1 MMANARTD
9 RTDEPLARQRGAP
22 MRSRNAFT
30 LVEMLA
36 VISIML
42 VLMTVTFGVFRTFA
56 ERTGPDAALARIQAV
71 LNGARSY
78 AATSGRD
85 TRIMFRCKDNG
96 GEMLEGSTL
105 TLQEYYYY
113 EDNNTWDWRDVPG
126 SRPVAFHDRVYVC
139 NGLPES
145 LPSVPAHK
153 TDPTPQDI
161 VKWRQYEQQVL
172 GKVGQYAI
180 SDDNLKDEHDEFCIE
195 FCPAGFPPAR
205 PRTDDMPVVENGLT
219 VVKVARGRVTAYA
232 FYAINTNTGTRLIFE

>member
-1 MMANARTD
+1 
-9 RTDEPLARQRGAP
+9 

-105 TLQEYYYY
+105 TFQEYY
-113 EDNNTWDWRDVPG
+113 EVNNTWDWRDVPG
-126 SRPVAFHDRVYVC
+126 TRPVAFHDRVYVC
-139 NGLPES
+139 NGLPEN
-145 LPSVPAHK
+145 LPSVG
-153 TDPTPQDI
+153 
-161 VKWRQYEQQVL
+161 
-172 GKVGQYAI
+172 GKA
-180 SDDNLKDEHDEFCIE
+180 
-195 FCPAGFPPAR
+195 PAGLP
-205 PRTDDMPVVENGLT
+205 
-219 VVKVARGRVTAYA
+219 
-232 FYAINTNTGTRLIFE
+232 

>member
-1 MMANARTD
+1 
-9 RTDEPLARQRGAP
+9 

-85 TRIMFRCKDNG
+85 TRIMFRCEDNG

-105 TLQEYYYY
+105 TLQEYYCD
-113 EDNNTWDWRDVPG
+113 EDGNAGWRDVPG
-126 SRPVAFHDRVYVC
+126 TRPVAFHDRVYVC
-139 NGLPES
+139 NGLPNVS
-145 LPSVPAHK
+145 AVAPGAPADR
-153 TDPTPQDI
+153 TNPTPQDI
-161 VKWRQYEQQVL
+161 VRWRDYEQQVL
-172 GKVGQYAI
+172 GKVQREFMSG
-180 SDDNLKDEHDEFCIE
+180 DKLKPEHDEFCIE

-205 PRTDDMPVVENGLT
+205 FRTDDMPVVENGLT

-232 FYAINTNTGTRLIFE
+232 FYAINANTGTRLIFE

>member
-1 MMANARTD
+1 
-9 RTDEPLARQRGAP
+9 
-22 MRSRNAFT
+22 

-56 ERTGPDAALARIQAV
+56 ERTGPEAVLARIQAV
-71 LNGARSY
+71 LNGARDY

-85 TRIMFRCKDNG
+85 TRIMFRCKDDRS
-96 GEMLEGSTL
+96 EMLEGSTL
-105 TLQEYYYY
+105 TFQEYYC
-113 EDNNTWDWRDVPG
+113 DQDGNAWQWRDVPG

-139 NGLPES
+139 NGLPEN
-145 LPSVPAHK
+145 LPSVGGMAPADR
-153 TDPTPQDI
+153 TNPTQQDI
-161 VKWRQYEQQVL
+161 VRWRDYEQQVL
-172 GKVGQYAI
+172 GKVQQYAM
-180 SDDNLKDEHDEFCIE
+180 SGEKLKDEHDEFCIE

-219 VVKVARGRVTAYA
+219 VVKVTRRRVTAYA

>member
-1 MMANARTD
+1 
-9 RTDEPLARQRGAP
+9 

-56 ERTGPDAALARIQAV
+56 EQTGPDAALARIQAV

-85 TRIMFRCKDNG
+85 TRIMFKSRSRANPS
-96 GEMLEGSTL
+96 EMLEGSTL

-113 EDNNTWDWRDVPG
+113 EANNTWDWRDVPG
-126 SRPVAFHDRVYVC
+126 TRPVAFHDRVYVC
-139 NGLPES
+139 NGLPDN
-145 LPSVPAHK
+145 LTKVGGKAPANR
-153 TDPTPQDI
+153 TNPTPEDI
-161 VKWRQYEQQVL
+161 VWWRDYEQQVL
-172 GKVGQYAI
+172 
-180 SDDNLKDEHDEFCIE
+180 KDVRDHAMSGEKLDTEHDEFYIE
-195 FCPAGFPPAR
+195 FCPAGFPPVR
-205 PRTDDMPVVENGLT
+205 PRTDNMPVVENGLT
-219 VVKVARGRVTAYA
+219 IVKVARRRVTAYA

>member
-1 MMANARTD
+1 M
-9 RTDEPLARQRGAP
+9 
-22 MRSRNAFT
+22 
-30 LVEMLA
+30 VEMLA

-56 ERTGPDAALARIQAV
+56 ERAGPDAALARIQAV

-85 TRIMFRCKDNG
+85 TRIVFRSRSRSRADRS
-96 GEMLEGSTL
+96 EMLEGSTL
-105 TLQEYYYY
+105 TFQEYYYY

-139 NGLPES
+139 NGLPNN
-145 LPSVPAHK
+145 LPNVPAHK
-153 TDPTPQDI
+153 TNPTPQDI
-161 VKWRQYEQQVL
+161 VEWRDYEQRV
-172 GKVGQYAI
+172 
-180 SDDNLKDEHDEFCIE
+180 LKDVRDHAMSDEKLKPEHDGFYIE

-205 PRTDDMPVVENGLT
+205 PKTEDMPVVENGLT

>member
-1 MMANARTD
+1 
-9 RTDEPLARQRGAP
+9 

-56 ERTGPDAALARIQAV
+56 ERTGPEAALARIQAV

-85 TRIMFRCKDNG
+85 TRIMFRSRSRANPS
-96 GEMLEGSTL
+96 EMLEGSTL
-105 TLQEYYYY
+105 TFQEYYCD
-113 EDNNTWDWRDVPG
+113 EDGNAGWRDVPG

-139 NGLPES
+139 NGLPNVGGMA
-145 LPSVPAHK
+145 PASVADK
-153 TDPTPQDI
+153 TNPTPQDI
-161 VKWRQYEQQVL
+161 VRWRDYEQRVL
-172 GKVGQYAI
+172 GKVQQYAM
-180 SDDNLKDEHDEFCIE
+180 SGEKLDTKHDEFCIE

-205 PRTDDMPVVENGLT
+205 PRTDDMPVVESGLT
-219 VVKVARGRVTAYA
+219 VVKVARKRVTAYA

>member
-1 MMANARTD
+1 
-9 RTDEPLARQRGAP
+9 

-42 VLMTVTFGVFRTFA
+42 VLMAVTFGVFRTFA
-56 ERTGPDAALARIQAV
+56 ERTGPDSALARIQAV

-85 TRIMFRCKDNG
+85 TRIMFRCEDNG
-96 GEMLEGSTL
+96 GKMLEGSTL
-105 TLQEYYYY
+105 ALQEYYYY

-126 SRPVAFHDRVYVC
+126 SRPVAFHERVYVC
-139 NGLPES
+139 NGLPNN
-145 LPSVPAHK
+145 LPTVGGMAPADK
-153 TDPTPQDI
+153 TKPTPQDI
-161 VKWRQYEQQVL
+161 VRWRDYEQQVL
-172 GKVGQYAI
+172 GKVGEWAMAGEK
-180 SDDNLKDEHDEFCIE
+180 LKPEHDEFCIE
-195 FCPAGFPPAR
+195 FCPAGFPSAR

-232 FYAINTNTGTRLIFE
+232 FYAVNTNTGTRLIFE

>member
-1 MMANARTD
+1 
-9 RTDEPLARQRGAP
+9 

-56 ERTGPDAALARIQAV
+56 ERTGPDAALSRIQAV

-78 AATSGRD
+78 AATSGRN
-85 TRIMFRCKDNG
+85 TRIVFRSRSEANRDK
-96 GEMLEGSTL
+96 MLEGSTL
-105 TLQEYYYY
+105 TLQEYYCD
-113 EDNNTWDWRDVPG
+113 EDGNAGWRDVPG

-139 NGLPES
+139 NGLPDN
-145 LPSVPAHK
+145 LPSVGGRAPADRTK
-153 TDPTPQDI
+153 PNPQDI
-161 VKWRQYEQQVL
+161 VWWRDYEQRVL
-172 GKVGQYAI
+172 IKVGQWAM
-180 SDDNLKDEHDEFCIE
+180 SGDELKPEHDEFCIE
-195 FCPAGFPPAR
+195 FCPAGFPPAK
-205 PRTDDMPVVENGLT
+205 PRTDPKDIVQNGLT

>member
-1 MMANARTD
+1 
-9 RTDEPLARQRGAP
+9 

-56 ERTGPDAALARIQAV
+56 EQTGPDAALARIQAV

-85 TRIMFRCKDNG
+85 TRIMFKSRSKANP

-113 EDNNTWDWRDVPG
+113 EANNTWDWRGIPG

-139 NGLPES
+139 NGLP
-145 LPSVPAHK
+145 PDVGGMAPASVANR
-153 TDPTPQDI
+153 TNPTPQDI
-161 VKWRQYEQQVL
+161 VRWRDYEQRVL
-172 GKVGQYAI
+172 GEVGKWAM
-180 SDDNLKDEHDEFCIE
+180 SGDKLDTKHDEFYIE
-195 FCPAGFPPAR
+195 FCPAGFPPVR
-205 PRTDDMPVVENGLT
+205 PRTDNMPVVENGLT
-219 VVKVARGRVTAYA
+219 IVKVARRRVTAYA